1 MLYIVFLLVSSEAH
15 FNGALQFTIGDQT
28 PEGAIRIF
36 KDSDLDLELD
46 CGGKRCPSVII
57 FAGQQSGTVNVQKCF
72 VGQMYYFI
80 NKSANEYGIVVQH
93 NGGLFGARAVN
104 QYDMGTCF
112 CYERGPDE
120 IEKERRLLSE
130 YGGESSDSDKKGGIL
145 LCR

>member
-1 MLYIVFLLVSSEAH
+1 MNTALYIVLVSICSGH
-15 FNGALQFTIGDQT
+15 FNGALQFTIGDQS
-28 PEGAIRIF
+28 PEGAVRIY

-46 CGGKRCPSVII
+46 CGSKRCPSIII

-80 NKSANEYGIVVQH
+80 NKSGSEFGVVVQH
-93 NGGLFGARAVN
+93 KGGLFGARAVN

-112 CYERGPDE
+112 CYERGPE
-120 IEKERRLLSE
+120 EVEKERR
-130 YGGESSDSDKKGGIL
+130 YGGGEDTSKGGVL